1 MTRKAVPPAKRSGA
15 ANRAGKRVPTGA
27 PASTGAKARPASL
40 ADDVLRMIW
49 AERSISRAEI
59 ARRTGL
65 SRSTVSE
72 IVTTLMATKLVAE
85 TGVGASRGGRRPVV
99 LTFQDDA
106 RVILGVDVG
115 ASHVRVVLTDL
126 RGQVL
131 TEEHREHPVRTDPTG
146 TAALVSRLCDAC
158 LKTWGGKRSRLAG
171 IGVALPSPVD
181 PRHPDRV
188 SQLAMPD
195 WQGRHNFEALRAQ
208 FGAPI
213 LLLDNDANL
222 GAIAEQWWGAG
233 RGVQDFT
240 YIKLA
245 TGIGAGHMI
254 GGRIYRGSSGVAG
267 EIGHLAI
274 DPTGEVCVCGN
285 RGCLTT
291 FVGAHAIEA
300 RARTLLAE
308 YPSSMLASQDPTID
322 AIEDAALAHDPLALR
337 VVSDAAAHLGIA
349 ISGLLNIVNPAVVI
363 LGGGLARLGGLLLE
377 PLRETVHRRTFV
389 SSVVASEIRNS
400 EIGPRAIA
408 IGAATLVLDAA
419 LNGPDH
425 LLLDGAH

>member
-1 MTRKAVPPAKRSGA
+1 MPTRSKRPTTGVST
-15 ANRAGKRVPTGA
+15 NRRSATQQPTG
-27 PASTGAKARPASL
+27 TGGAGATPRPASL
-40 ADDVLRMIW
+40 ADDVLRLIW
-49 AERSISRAEI
+49 TEQAISRAEI

-65 SRSTVSE
+65 SRSTVSD

-99 LTFQDDA
+99 LTFQDQA

-131 TEEHREHPVRTDPTG
+131 TEEYREHPVRTDPAG
-146 TAALVSRLCDAC
+146 TTTLVTRLCQAC
-158 LKTWGGKRSRLAG
+158 LKTWGGKKAALAG
-171 IGVALPSPVD
+171 IGVALPSPID

-188 SQLAMPD
+188 SQLAMPA
-195 WQGRHNFEALRAQ
+195 WQGRHGFEALGAQ
-208 FGAPI
+208 LGAPVVLI
-213 LLLDNDANL
+213 DNDANL
-222 GAIAEQWWGAG
+222 GAVAEQWWGAG

-254 GGRIYRGSSGVAG
+254 GGRLYRGSSGVAG

-274 DPTGEVCVCGN
+274 DPKGAPCVCGN

-291 FVGAHAIEA
+291 YVGAQALEERA
-300 RARTLLAE
+300 RALLRTYPKSVLATGT
-308 YPSSMLASQDPTID
+308 LTID
-322 AIEDAALAHDPLALR
+322 AIEDAALAHDPLALQ
-337 VVSDAAAHLGIA
+337 VVGEAASQLGIA

-389 SSVVASEIRNS
+389 SSVVASEIRHS
-400 EIGPRAIA
+400 ELGPRAIA

-425 LLLDGAH
+425 LLLDGAR